1 MTAPLVPDYGRGTLA
16 DLLPS
21 IAAGMGAGGDNRLDL
36 PPADRWVV
44 LLVDGLGW
52 DQLAGRESIAPALTS
67 LVAQGRAITSG
78 VPSTTVTSLSC
89 LGTGLTPAEHGMA
102 GYAFRYPPIGRIL
115 NALTWAPG
123 LNGEDVQPQLTY
135 LERIATSGVAVSS
148 VAPARF
154 RRSGLTAA
162 ALRGTHFLGV
172 HDETD
177 VDRRVELITQALDRG
192 PRSLVYAYE
201 RALDHTGHGRG
212 VDSEAWRA
220 QLAWTDRLVLRII
233 AALPGDAALLIT
245 GDHGMI
251 DVAPSDQ
258 VVMEDEPELMADLAM
273 FGGEGRLRQ
282 LYVAPGREAAV
293 ARRWTDRF
301 GDDAWVRTRDEAFDE
316 GWFGPHSPRLADRFG
331 DVLVAM
337 AGPHAVMTRTLP
349 NELALI
355 GMHGSLT
362 PAEMRVPL
370 LVTRGSLG

>member
-154 RRSGLTAA
+154 RRSGLTA
-162 ALRGTHFLGV
+162 
-172 HDETD
+172 
-177 VDRRVELITQALDRG
+177 
-192 PRSLVYAYE
+192 
-201 RALDHTGHGRG
+201 
-212 VDSEAWRA
+212 
-220 QLAWTDRLVLRII
+220 
-233 AALPGDAALLIT
+233 
-245 GDHGMI
+245 
-251 DVAPSDQ
+251 
-258 VVMEDEPELMADLAM
+258 
-273 FGGEGRLRQ
+273 
-282 LYVAPGREAAV
+282 
-293 ARRWTDRF
+293 
-301 GDDAWVRTRDEAFDE
+301 
-316 GWFGPHSPRLADRFG
+316 
-331 DVLVAM
+331 
-337 AGPHAVMTRTLP
+337 
-349 NELALI
+349 
-355 GMHGSLT
+355 
-362 PAEMRVPL
+362 
-370 LVTRGSLG
+370 